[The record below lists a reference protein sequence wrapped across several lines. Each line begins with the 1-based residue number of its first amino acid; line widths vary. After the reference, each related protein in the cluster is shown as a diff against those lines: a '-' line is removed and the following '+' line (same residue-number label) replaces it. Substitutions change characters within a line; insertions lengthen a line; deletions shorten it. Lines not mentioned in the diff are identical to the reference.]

1 MLKRALVIGGGIAG
15 IQASLDLAEAVTEV
29 FLLERRP
36 SIGGRMAQLD
46 KTFPTNDCAMC
57 ILSPKLV
64 EVSKHPNIH
73 LLTHAEL
80 LGLEG
85 DAPDFTAR
93 IRKHPRYVTEA
104 KCTGCGI
111 CTTKCPVR
119 LPDPHNKGLSK
130 TRCIRIP
137 FPQAVPAVPIIEA
150 SHCIYLTRGK
160 CGVCKKLCQADAI
173 DYEQQPEDLA
183 LEVGAVV
190 LALGS
195 EEFEATLKDEYGYHT
210 FPNVVTSIE
219 LERLLSASG
228 PTQGHVQRPSD
239 NKEPARVAFIQCVGS
254 RDMQIG
260 NDYCS
265 AICCMQAAK
274 DAIILTEHLHGVES
288 TVFCM
293 DVRAYGKGFD
303 RFVERA
309 KAEHDVRFLR
319 ARVSSVEA
327 DPESDDLVV
336 RYNSEDG
343 RLLTETFDLLVL
355 SVGMC
360 ASEGVRQTVRRLR
373 LKTDDCG
380 FVTTAAFNPLESSRR
395 GVFVCGTASGPK
407 DIPESVIQASGASAQ
422 ALAFLGP
429 CQSAISNQQSAI
441 VTPIELRGAP
451 TRIGAFVCRC
461 GINIASTVDVP
472 AVVQYAS
479 TLPKVVHAQEF
490 LFACSK
496 DSQKAIAQVIQDK
509 RLTRVVVAACT
520 PRTHEP
526 LFQGTLDAC
535 GLNPYLFE
543 FANIREHCSWVHQRA
558 PERATEKAK
567 QLVRMG
573 VAKAARLEPLEKSKL
588 GVNHAALVIGGGA
601 AGLTAALDLA
611 AQGYPVHLVER
622 EAELGGHLRKV
633 RRTLDGEATD
643 AFLKNLVEQVE
654 ANDRITVHLG
664 KTVESVSGYVGNFKT
679 QLAGEAAPIEH
690 GVVIVATGAKERV
703 PNEYLYGA
711 DRRVM
716 TQTDF
721 EAFLADGHFPLS
733 LWERVGVRDAGTG
746 AAPGP
751 GALTLPSPK
760 GRGPTVVM
768 IQCVGSRD
776 TEHPYCS
783 RICCGTAI
791 KNALHLKELNPKARV
806 YVLCRDVRVYGLNER
821 WYRQAREKG
830 VVFLRY
836 DDAAKPSVA
845 AENGRLVVQAKDDI
859 LGRTLA
865 LDADLVVLSA
875 GIEPHEDNR
884 TLSQHLKVPLDA
896 DGFFLEAH
904 VKLRPVDFAT
914 EGVFVCG
921 LAHYPK
927 DIGESIAQAHAAAS
941 RAATVLSKS
950 EIEAEGKVA
959 AVDVTRCSG
968 CGACVAVCAYKA
980 LDLDPVFRVAMVNEA
995 TCKGCG
1001 TCAATCR
1008 AGAIDLKGFRN
1019 DQILEAVNAIG

>member
-1 MLKRALVIGGGIAG
+1 MIKRALVIGGGIAG
-15 IQASLDLAEAVTEV
+15 IQASLDLAEAGTEV

-64 EVSKHPNIH
+64 EVSKHPNIT
-73 LLTHAEL
+73 LLTNAEL

-85 DAPDFTAR
+85 EATQFTAV
-93 IRKHPRYVTEA
+93 IRKHPRYIDEA

-137 FPQAVPAVPIIEA
+137 FPQAVPAIPLIEA
-150 SHCIYLTRGK
+150 ASCLYLTRGK
-160 CGVCKKLCQADAI
+160 CGVCQKLCQAEAI
-173 DYEQQPEDLA
+173 DYEQKPQDVSIP
-183 LEVGAVV
+183 VGAAII
-190 LALGS
+190 ALGS
-195 EEFEATLKDEYGYHT
+195 EEFEATLKDEYGYRT

-219 LERLLSASG
+219 LERVLSASG

-239 NKEPARVAFIQCVGS
+239 GKEPSRVAFLQCVGS
-254 RDMQIG
+254 RDMQLG

-265 AICCMQAAK
+265 AICCTQAAK
-274 DAIILTEHLHGVES
+274 DAIILTEHLHGVQS
-288 TVFCM
+288 TVFSM
-293 DVRAYGKGFD
+293 DVRTCGKGFD

-309 KAEHDVRFLR
+309 KQEHGVRYLR
-319 ARVSSVEA
+319 TRVSSVEVE
-327 DPESDDLVV
+327 PESENLII
-336 RYNSEDG
+336 RFASEDG
-343 RLLTETFDLLVL
+343 RLQQESFDLLVL
-355 SVGMC
+355 SVGMIV
-360 ASEGVRQTVRRLR
+360 SQSIRETLRRLHVN
-373 LKTDDCG
+373 TDEHG
-380 FVTTAAFNPLESSRR
+380 FVSTGVFNPMESSRR

-407 DIPESVIQASGASAQ
+407 DIPESVIQASGASSAVL
-422 ALAFLGP
+422 ALLGDFESKQVRVEYP
-429 CQSAISNQQSAI
+429 
-441 VTPIELRGAP
+441 TPIDLRGEP
-451 TRIGAFVCRC
+451 TRLGAFVCRC

-479 TLPKVVHAQEF
+479 TLPRVVHAQEF
-490 LFACSK
+490 LFACAK
-496 DSQKAIAQVIQDK
+496 DSQKTIAQAIREK

-526 LFQGTLDAC
+526 LFQGTLESS

-543 FANIREHCSWVHQRA
+543 FANIREQCAWVHQH
-558 PERATEKAK
+558 EKEKATEKARD
-567 QLVRMG
+567 LLRLA
-573 VAKAARLEPLEKSKL
+573 VAKASRLEPLSKSRL

-611 AQGYPVHLVER
+611 AQGYPVHVVER
-622 EAELGGHLRKV
+622 EKVLGGNLSKIH
-633 RRTLDGEATD
+633 RTLQGEGTD
-643 AFLKNLVEQVE
+643 AFLKELIAKVQDNKLV
-654 ANDRITVHLG
+654 TVHLG
-664 KTVESVSGYVGNFKT
+664 KTIQAISGYVGNFKT
-679 QLAGEAAPIEH
+679 QLTTGNGSPQEPIEH
-690 GVVIVATGAKERV
+690 GVVIVATGATEHV
-703 PNEYLYGA
+703 PKEYLYGA

-716 TQTDF
+716 TQVEF
-721 EAFLADGHFPLS
+721 EELLAGG
-733 LWERVGVRDAGTG
+733 E
-746 AAPGP
+746 AARIR
-751 GALTLPSPK
+751 ALKS
-760 GRGPTVVM
+760 VVM

-776 TEHPYCS
+776 AEHPYCTK
-783 RICCGTAI
+783 ICCGTAV
-791 KNALHLKELNPKARV
+791 KNALYLKEQNPKARI
-806 YVLCRDVRVYGLNER
+806 YVLCRDVRVYGLAER

-836 DDAAKPSVA
+836 DEGSKPEVA
-845 AENGRLVVQAKDDI
+845 NGNGRLLVRTKDEI
-859 LGRTLA
+859 LGRVLA
-865 LDADLVVLSA
+865 LDADLLVLSA
-875 GIEPHEDNR
+875 GIEPNRDNR
-884 TLSQHLKVPLDA
+884 VLSQLLKVPLDA

-927 DIGESIAQAHAAAS
+927 YLAESIAQARAAAS
-941 RAATVLSKS
+941 RAATILSKS

-959 AVDVTRCSG
+959 AVDAARCSG
-968 CGACVAVCAYKA
+968 CGACLDVCAFKA
-980 LDLDPVFRVAMVNEA
+980 IELDPILRIAVVNEA

-1019 DQILEAVNAIG
+1019 EQILEAVNAI

>member
-1 MLKRALVIGGGIAG
+1 VNVLKRAVVIGGGIAG
-15 IQASLDLAEAVTEV
+15 IQASLDLAEAGTEV
-29 FLLERRP
+29 FLVERRP

-64 EVSKHPNIH
+64 EVSKHPNIT
-73 LLTHAEL
+73 LLTNAEVL
-80 LGLEG
+80 ALEG
-85 DAPDFTAR
+85 EAPHFTAR
-93 IRKHPRYVTEA
+93 VRKHPRYVDEA

-119 LPDPHNKGLSK
+119 LPDPYNLGLSK

-137 FPQAVPAVPIIEA
+137 FPQAVPAVPIIDA
-150 SHCIYLTRGK
+150 DHCLYHTRGK
-160 CGVCKKLCQADAI
+160 CGVCKKLCQAEAI
-173 DYEQQPEDLA
+173 DYEQKPQDLD
-183 LEVGAVV
+183 LEVGAAI

-228 PTQGHVQRPSD
+228 PTQGHIQRPSD
-239 NKEPARVAFIQCVGS
+239 GKEPARVAFLQCVGS

-274 DAIILTEHLHGVES
+274 DSIILREHLHGVES
-288 TVFCM
+288 TVFYM
-293 DVRAYGKGFD
+293 DIRAYGKGFD

-309 KAEHDVRFLR
+309 KEEHDVRFLR
-319 ARVSSVEA
+319 ARVSSVEV
-327 DPESDDLVV
+327 DPDTENLAV
-336 RYNSEDG
+336 RYNTDDG
-343 RLLTETFDLLVL
+343 RLAEESFDLLVL
-355 SVGMC
+355 SVGLC
-360 ASEGVRQTVRRLR
+360 ASKAVRETIRRLG
-373 LKTDDCG
+373 LETDEHG
-380 FVTTAAFNPLESSRR
+380 FVTTSSFHPLEGSRP

-407 DIPESVIQASGASAQ
+407 DIPESVIQASGASSAVLA
-422 ALAFLGP
+422 ALGGFESKRHQVERPA
-429 CQSAISNQQSAI
+429 
-441 VTPIELRGAP
+441 PIDLRGEP
-451 TRIGAFVCRC
+451 TRIGVFVCRC

-472 AVVQYAS
+472 AVVQYAA

-490 LFACSK
+490 LFACAK
-496 DSQKAIAQVIQDK
+496 DSQKIIAQAIQEK

-526 LFQGTLDAC
+526 LFQGTLEAS

-543 FANIREHCSWVHQRA
+543 FANIREQCSWVHQRA
-558 PERATEKAK
+558 PREATEKAK
-567 QLVRMG
+567 HLLRMG
-573 VAKAARLEPLEKSKL
+573 VAKASRLEPLQKSKL
-588 GVNHAALVIGGGA
+588 PVNHSALVIGGGV

-611 AQGYPVHLVER
+611 AQGYPVHVVER
-622 EAELGGHLRKV
+622 EADLGGHLRAIH
-633 RRTLDGEATD
+633 RTLAGEETG
-643 AFLKNLVEQVE
+643 AFLKDLIEKVKSNG
-654 ANDRITVHLG
+654 RITVHLG
-664 KTVESVSGYVGNFKT
+664 KSVQAISGFVGNFKT
-679 QLAGEAAPIEH
+679 QLSGEDERIEH
-690 GVVIVATGAKERV
+690 GVAIVASGASEHV
-703 PNEYLYGA
+703 PKEYLYGQ
-711 DRRVM
+711 DDRVM

-721 EAFLADGHFPLS
+721 EKCLDDAR
-733 LWERVGVRDAGTG
+733 RVKR
-746 AAPGP
+746 
-751 GALTLPSPK
+751 LK
-760 GRGPTVVM
+760 TVVM

-776 TEHPYCS
+776 PEHPYCS

-791 KNALHLKELNPKARV
+791 KNALRFKELNPKGQA

-821 WYRQAREKG
+821 WYRQARENG

-836 DDAAKPSVA
+836 DEAAKPRVLN
-845 AENGRLVVQAKDDI
+845 EGGRLVVRSSDAI

-865 LDADLVVLSA
+865 LDADLVVLSS
-875 GIEPHEDNR
+875 GIEPNKDNR
-884 TLSQHLKVPLDA
+884 DLSQLLKVPLDA

-927 DIGESIAQAHAAAS
+927 DIPESIAQARAAAS
-941 RAATVLSKS
+941 RAATILSKS

-959 AVDVTRCSG
+959 AVDNSRCSG
-968 CGACVAVCAYKA
+968 CGACVDVCAYKA
-980 LDLDPVFRVAMVNEA
+980 IELDPLLRVAVVNEA
-995 TCKGCG
+995 MCKGCG

-1019 DQILEAVNAIG
+1019 DQILEAVDAI

>member
-1 MLKRALVIGGGIAG
+1 VNVLKRALVIGGGIAG
-15 IQASLDLAEAVTEV
+15 IQASLDLAEAGTEV

-64 EVSKHPNIH
+64 EVSKHPNIT
-73 LLTHAEL
+73 LLTNAEL
-80 LGLEG
+80 LALDG
-85 DAPDFTAR
+85 DAPQFTAR
-93 IRKHPRYVTEA
+93 IRKHPRYVDETR
-104 KCTGCGI
+104 CTGCGI

-137 FPQAVPAVPIIEA
+137 FPQAVPAVPIIDA
-150 SHCIYLTRGK
+150 ANCLYKTRGK
-160 CGVCKKLCQADAI
+160 CGVCKKLCQAEAI
-173 DYEQQPEDLA
+173 DYDQEPQDLEIA
-183 LEVGAVV
+183 VGGAI

-195 EEFEATLKDEYGYHT
+195 DEFDATLKGEYGYHT

-228 PTQGHVQRPSD
+228 PTQGHIQRPSD
-239 NKEPARVAFIQCVGS
+239 GREPARVAFLQCVGS

-274 DAIILTEHLHGVES
+274 DSIILQEHLHGVES
-288 TVFCM
+288 TIFAM

-327 DPESDDLVV
+327 DPDTENLRV
-336 RYNSEDG
+336 RYNTDDG
-343 RLLTETFDLLVL
+343 RLAEESFDLLVL

-360 ASEGVRQTVRRLR
+360 ATETVRETLRRLR
-373 LKTDDCG
+373 LAADEHG
-380 FVTTAAFNPLESSRR
+380 FVTTSTFNPLESSRR

-407 DIPESVIQASGASAQ
+407 DIPESVIQASGASSGVLALLGGFESKQRQ
-422 ALAFLGP
+422 AERPAM
-429 CQSAISNQQSAI
+429 ID
-441 VTPIELRGAP
+441 LRGEP
-451 TRIGAFVCRC
+451 TRIGVFVCRC

-472 AVVQYAS
+472 AVVQYAA

-490 LFACSK
+490 LFACAK
-496 DSQKAIAQVIQDK
+496 DSQKIIAQAIKEK

-526 LFQGTLDAC
+526 LFQGTLEAS

-543 FANIREHCSWVHQRA
+543 FCNIREQCSWVHQKA
-558 PERATEKAK
+558 PREATEKAK

-573 VAKAARLEPLEKSKL
+573 VAKASHLEPLEKSKL
-588 GVNHAALVIGGGA
+588 PVTHSALVIGGGV

-611 AQGYPVHLVER
+611 AQGYPVHVVER
-622 EAELGGHLRKV
+622 AAELGGHLRTIK
-633 RRTLDGEATD
+633 RTLDGQKTD
-643 AFLKNLVEQVE
+643 AFLADLIKKVE
-654 ANDRITVHLG
+654 ADKRITVHLG
-664 KTVESVSGYVGNFKT
+664 RSVQAISGYVGNFKT
-679 QLAGEAAPIEH
+679 QLTGEDKTIEH
-690 GVVIVATGAKERV
+690 GVVIVATGATEHV
-703 PNEYLYGA
+703 PKEYLYGQD
-711 DRRVM
+711 DRVV
-716 TQTDF
+716 TQT
-721 EAFLADGHFPLS
+721 ELEKLLAEP
-733 LWERVGVRDAGTG
+733 RGVKK
-746 AAPGP
+746 
-751 GALTLPSPK
+751 LK
-760 GRGPTVVM
+760 TVVM

-776 TEHPYCS
+776 AEHPYCS

-806 YVLCRDVRVYGLNER
+806 YILCRDVRVYGLNER
-821 WYRQAREKG
+821 WYRQARDMG

-836 DDAAKPSVA
+836 DEAAKPGVSN
-845 AENGRLVVQAKDDI
+845 EDGRLVVRAKDAI

-865 LDADLVVLSA
+865 LDADLLVLSA
-875 GIEPHEDNR
+875 GIEPNKDNR
-884 TLSQHLKVPLDA
+884 ALSQLLKVPLDA
-896 DGFFLEAH
+896 DGYFLEAH

-927 DIGESIAQAHAAAS
+927 DIAESIAQARAAAS
-941 RAATVLSKS
+941 RAATILAKS

-959 AVDVTRCSG
+959 AVDRTRCSG
-968 CGACVAVCAYKA
+968 CGACLDVCAYKA
-980 LDLDPVFRVAMVNEA
+980 IEMDPVLRIAVVNEA
-995 TCKGCG
+995 MCKGCG
-1001 TCAATCR
+1001 TCTATCR

-1019 DQILEAVNAIG
+1019 DQILEAVNAI

>member
-1 MLKRALVIGGGIAG
+1 VNVLKRALVIGGGIAG
-15 IQASLDLAEAVTEV
+15 IQASLDLAEAGAEV
-29 FLLERRP
+29 FLVERRP

-64 EVSKHPNIH
+64 EVSKHPNIT
-73 LLTHAEL
+73 LLTNAEIL
-80 LGLEG
+80 ALDG
-85 DAPDFTAR
+85 DAPHFTAL
-93 IRKHPRYVTEA
+93 IRKHPRYVDET

-137 FPQAVPAVPIIEA
+137 FPQAVPAVPIIDA
-150 SHCIYLTRGK
+150 ANCLYKTRGK
-160 CGVCKKLCQADAI
+160 CGVCKKLCQAEAI
-173 DYEQQPEDLA
+173 DYDQKPQDLQVP
-183 LEVGAVV
+183 VGAAV

-195 EEFEATLKDEYGYHT
+195 DEFEATLKDEYGYHT

-228 PTQGHVQRPSD
+228 PTQGHIQRPSD
-239 NKEPARVAFIQCVGS
+239 GKEPGRVAFLQCVGS
-254 RDMQIG
+254 RDMQVG

-274 DAIILTEHLHGVES
+274 DSIILQEHLHGVES
-288 TVFCM
+288 TIFGM

-327 DPESDDLVV
+327 DPDTENLRV
-336 RYNSEDG
+336 RYNTDDG
-343 RLLTETFDLLVL
+343 RLAEEAFDLLVL

-360 ASEGVRQTVRRLR
+360 ASEGVRETLRRLR
-373 LKTDDCG
+373 LETDEHG
-380 FVTTAAFNPLESSRR
+380 FVTTSTFHPLESSRR

-407 DIPESVIQASGASAQ
+407 DIPESVIQASGASSA
-422 ALAFLGP
+422 ALAILGGFEP
-429 CQSAISNQQSAI
+429 KPPPAARPAMID
-441 VTPIELRGAP
+441 LRGEP
-451 TRIGAFVCRC
+451 TRIGVFVCRC

-472 AVVQYAS
+472 AVVQYAAK
-479 TLPKVVHAQEF
+479 LPKVVHAQEF
-490 LFACSK
+490 LFACAK
-496 DSQKAIAQVIQDK
+496 DSQKIIAQAIKEK

-526 LFQGTLDAC
+526 LFQGTLEAS

-543 FANIREHCSWVHQRA
+543 FCNIREQCSWVHQKMPR
-558 PERATEKAK
+558 EATEKAK

-573 VAKAARLEPLEKSKL
+573 VAKASHLEPLQKSRL
-588 GVNHAALVIGGGA
+588 PVTHSALVIGGGL
-601 AGLTAALDLA
+601 AGLAAALDLA
-611 AQGYPVHLVER
+611 AQDYPVHVVER
-622 EAELGGHLRKV
+622 EAELGGHLRKI
-633 RRTLDGEATD
+633 RRTLDGQKTD
-643 AFLKNLVEQVE
+643 AFLADLIKKVE
-654 ANDRITVHLG
+654 ADKRITVHLG
-664 KTVESVSGYVGNFKT
+664 RSVQAVSGYVGNFKT
-679 QLAGEAAPIEH
+679 QLAGEDKPVEH
-690 GVVIVATGAKERV
+690 GVVIVATGATEHV
-703 PNEYLYGA
+703 PKDYLYGQD
-711 DRRVM
+711 DRVV
-716 TQTDF
+716 TQT
-721 EAFLADGHFPLS
+721 ELEKLLAEPRAVKKL
-733 LWERVGVRDAGTG
+733 
-746 AAPGP
+746 
-751 GALTLPSPK
+751 K
-760 GRGPTVVM
+760 TVVM

-776 TEHPYCS
+776 AQHPYCS

-791 KNALHLKELNPKARV
+791 KNALHLKELNPAARV
-806 YVLCRDVRVYGLNER
+806 YILCRDVRVYGLNER
-821 WYRQAREKG
+821 WYRQARDVG

-836 DDAAKPSVA
+836 DEAAKPGVSN
-845 AENGRLVVQAKDDI
+845 EGGRLVVRAKDDI

-865 LDADLVVLSA
+865 LDADLLVLSA
-875 GIEPHEDNR
+875 GIEPNKDNR
-884 TLSQHLKVPLDA
+884 ELSQLLKVPLDA
-896 DGFFLEAH
+896 DGYFLEAH

-927 DIGESIAQAHAAAS
+927 DVAESIAQARAAAS
-941 RAATVLSKS
+941 RAATVLAKS

-959 AVDVTRCSG
+959 AVDRLRCSG
-968 CGACVAVCAYKA
+968 CGACVDVCAYKA
-980 LDLDPVFRVAMVNEA
+980 IEMDPVLRIAVVNEA

-1001 TCAATCR
+1001 TCTATCR
-1008 AGAIDLKGFRN
+1008 AGAIDLKGFSN
-1019 DQILEAVNAIG
+1019 DQILEAVNAI

>member
-1 MLKRALVIGGGIAG
+1 MIKRALVIGGGIAG
-15 IQASLDLAEAVTEV
+15 IQASLDLAEAGTEV

-64 EVSKHPNIH
+64 EVSKHPNIT
-73 LLTHAEL
+73 LLTNAEL

-85 DAPDFTAR
+85 EATQFTAV
-93 IRKHPRYVTEA
+93 IRKHPRYIDEA

-137 FPQAVPAVPIIEA
+137 FPQAVPAIPLIEA
-150 SHCIYLTRGK
+150 ASCLYLTRGK
-160 CGVCKKLCQADAI
+160 CGVCQKLCQAEAI
-173 DYEQQPEDLA
+173 DYEQKPQDVSIP
-183 LEVGAVV
+183 VGAAII
-190 LALGS
+190 ALGS
-195 EEFEATLKDEYGYHT
+195 EEFEATLKDEYGYRT

-219 LERLLSASG
+219 LERILSASG

-239 NKEPARVAFIQCVGS
+239 GKEPSRVAFLQCVGS
-254 RDMQIG
+254 RDMQLG

-265 AICCMQAAK
+265 AICCTQAAK
-274 DAIILTEHLHGVES
+274 DAIILTEHLHGVQS
-288 TVFCM
+288 TVFSM
-293 DVRAYGKGFD
+293 DVRTCGKGFD

-309 KAEHDVRFLR
+309 KQEHGVRYLR
-319 ARVSSVEA
+319 TRVSSVEVE
-327 DPESDDLVV
+327 PESENLII
-336 RYNSEDG
+336 RFASEDG
-343 RLLTETFDLLVL
+343 RLQQESFDLLVL
-355 SVGMC
+355 SVGMIV
-360 ASEGVRQTVRRLR
+360 SQSIRETLR
-373 LKTDDCG
+373 LLHVNTDEHG
-380 FVTTAAFNPLESSRR
+380 FVSTGVFNPMESSRR

-407 DIPESVIQASGASAQ
+407 DIPESVIQASGASSAVL
-422 ALAFLGP
+422 ALLGDFESKQVRVEYP
-429 CQSAISNQQSAI
+429 
-441 VTPIELRGAP
+441 TPIDLRGEP
-451 TRIGAFVCRC
+451 TRLGAFVCRC

-479 TLPKVVHAQEF
+479 TLPRVVHAQEF
-490 LFACSK
+490 LFACAK
-496 DSQKAIAQVIQDK
+496 DSQKTIAQAIREK

-526 LFQGTLDAC
+526 LFQGTLESS

-543 FANIREHCSWVHQRA
+543 FANIREQCAWVHQH
-558 PERATEKAK
+558 EKEKATEKARD
-567 QLVRMG
+567 LLRLA
-573 VAKAARLEPLEKSKL
+573 VAKASRLEPLSKSRL

-611 AQGYPVHLVER
+611 AQGYPVHVVER
-622 EAELGGHLRKV
+622 EHELGGNLRKIH
-633 RRTLDGEATD
+633 RTLEGERTD
-643 AFLKNLVEQVE
+643 AFLKELITRVQDNKQV
-654 ANDRITVHLG
+654 TVHLG
-664 KTVESVSGYVGNFKT
+664 KTIQAISGYVGNFKT
-679 QLAGEAAPIEH
+679 QLTTGNGSRDEPVIEH
-690 GVVIVATGAKERV
+690 GVVIVATGATPEV
-703 PNEYLYGA
+703 PKEYLYGT
-711 DRRVM
+711 DPRVV
-716 TQTDF
+716 TQVEF
-721 EAFLADGHFPLS
+721 EELLAGGQAS
-733 LWERVGVRDAGTG
+733 RIK
-746 AAPGP
+746 
-751 GALTLPSPK
+751 ALKS
-760 GRGPTVVM
+760 VVM

-776 TEHPYCS
+776 AEHPYCTK
-783 RICCGTAI
+783 ICCGTAV
-791 KNALHLKELNPKARV
+791 KNALYLKEQNPKARI
-806 YVLCRDVRVYGLNER
+806 YVLCRDVRVYGLAER

-836 DDAAKPSVA
+836 DEAGKPEVA
-845 AENGRLVVQAKDDI
+845 NGNGRLLVRTKDEI
-859 LGRTLA
+859 LGRVLA
-865 LDADLVVLSA
+865 LDADLLVLSA
-875 GIEPHEDNR
+875 GIEPNRDNR
-884 TLSQHLKVPLDA
+884 VLSQLLKVPLDA

-927 DIGESIAQAHAAAS
+927 YLAESIAQARAAAS
-941 RAATVLSKS
+941 RAATILSKS

-959 AVDVTRCSG
+959 AVDAARCSG
-968 CGACVAVCAYKA
+968 CGACLDVCAFKA
-980 LDLDPVFRVAMVNEA
+980 IELDPILRIAVVNEA

-1019 DQILEAVNAIG
+1019 EQILEAVNAI

>member
-1 MLKRALVIGGGIAG
+1 VLKKALVIGGGIAG
-15 IQASLDLAEAVTEV
+15 IQASLDLAEAGTEV
-29 FLLERRP
+29 FLVERRP

-73 LLTHAEL
+73 LLTHAEVL
-80 LGLEG
+80 DLEG
-85 DAPDFTAR
+85 EAPHFTAR
-93 IRKHPRYVTEA
+93 VRKHPRYVNETR
-104 KCTGCGI
+104 CTGCGV

-150 SHCIYLTRGK
+150 SHCLYLTRGK

-183 LEVGAVV
+183 LQVGAVV

-195 EEFEATLKDEYGYHT
+195 EEFEATLKDEYGYRT

-239 NKEPARVAFIQCVGS
+239 AKEPSRVAFIQCVGS
-254 RDMQIG
+254 RDMQVG

-265 AICCMQAAK
+265 AVCCMQAAK

-288 TVFCM
+288 TIFCM

-309 KAEHDVRFLR
+309 KQEHDVRFLR
-319 ARVSSVEA
+319 ARVSSVEVE
-327 DPESDDLVV
+327 PETEDLVV
-336 RYNSEDG
+336 RYNREDG
-343 RLLTETFDLLVL
+343 RLIEESFDLLVL
-355 SVGMC
+355 SVGMV
-360 ASEGVRQTVRRLR
+360 ASDGVRQTVRRLR
-373 LKTDDCG
+373 LKMDDCG
-380 FVTTAAFNPLESSRR
+380 FVTTSVFNPLESSRR

-407 DIPESVIQASGASAQ
+407 DIPESVIQASGASSAVL
-422 ALAFLGP
+422 ALLGDFEP
-429 CQSAISNQQSAI
+429 RQVRVERA
-441 VTPIELRGAP
+441 TPIDLRGEP
-451 TRIGAFVCRC
+451 TRIGVFVCRC

-479 TLPKVVHAQEF
+479 ALPKVVHAQEF
-490 LFACSK
+490 LFACAK
-496 DSQKAIAQVIQDK
+496 DSQKVIAQAIQEK

-526 LFQGTLDAC
+526 LFQGTLEAS

-543 FANIREHCSWVHQRA
+543 FANIREHCSWVHQRT
-558 PERATEKAK
+558 PEKATEKAK
-567 QLVRMG
+567 ELVRAA
-573 VAKAARLEPLEKSKL
+573 VAKACRLEPLEKSKL
-588 GVNHAALVIGGGA
+588 PVTHSAMVIGGGV

-611 AQGYPVHLVER
+611 AQGYPVHVVER

-633 RRTLDGEATD
+633 RRTLSGESTG
-643 AFLKNLVEQVE
+643 AFLKSLVEQV
-654 ANDRITVHLG
+654 ASNDRITVHLG
-664 KTVESVSGYVGNFKT
+664 KSIRAISGYVGSFKT
-679 QLAGEAAPIEH
+679 QLGGEGETIEH

-703 PNEYLYGA
+703 PQEYLYGD

-721 EAFLADGHFPLS
+721 EAFLADGHAREIGKLK
-733 LWERVGVRDAGTG
+733 A
-746 AAPGP
+746 
-751 GALTLPSPK
+751 
-760 GRGPTVVM
+760 VVM

-806 YVLCRDVRVYGLNER
+806 YILCRDVRVYGLNER

-836 DDAAKPSVA
+836 DEAAKPRVS
-845 AENGRLVVQAKDDI
+845 AENGRLLVQAKDDI

-865 LDADLVVLSA
+865 LDADLLVLSA
-875 GIEPHEDNR
+875 GIEPNRDNR
-884 TLSQHLKVPLDA
+884 ALSQLLKVPLDA

-941 RAATVLSKS
+941 RAATILSKS

-968 CGACVAVCAYKA
+968 CGACVELCAYKA
-980 LDLDPVFRVAMVNEA
+980 IDLDPVFRVAVVNEG

-1001 TCAATCR
+1001 TCAASCR

-1019 DQILEAVNAIG
+1019 DQILEAVNAI

>member
-1 MLKRALVIGGGIAG
+1 MKVHKRALVIGGGIAG
-15 IQASLDLAEAVTEV
+15 IQASLDLAEAGAEV
-29 FLLERRP
+29 FLVERGP

-64 EVSKHPNIH
+64 EVSKHPNIR
-73 LLTHAEL
+73 LLTCTEL
-80 LGLEG
+80 LMLEG
-85 DAPDFTAR
+85 EAPRFTAR
-93 IRKHPRYVTEA
+93 VRRYPRYVDEA

-119 LPDPHNKGLSK
+119 LPDPYNKGLSD

-150 SHCIYLTRGK
+150 TRCLYHTRGR

-173 DYEQQPEDLA
+173 DYDQKPQDLEI
-183 LEVGAVV
+183 EVAAAI

-195 EEFEATLKDEYGYHT
+195 DEFDATLKDEYGYHT

-219 LERLLSASG
+219 LERFLSASG
-228 PTQGHVQRPSD
+228 PTQGHVRRPSD
-239 NKEPARVAFIQCVGS
+239 GKEPQRVAFLQCVGS

-265 AICCMQAAK
+265 AVCCMQAAK
-274 DAIILTEHLHGVES
+274 DSIILTEHLRGVES

-309 KAEHDVRFLR
+309 KQEHGVRFLR
-319 ARVSSVEA
+319 ARVSSVEV
-327 DPESDDLVV
+327 DPETEDLRV
-336 RYNSEDG
+336 RYNADDG
-343 RLLTETFDLLVL
+343 AIHEETFGLLVL
-355 SVGMC
+355 SVGLC
-360 ASEGVRQTVRRLR
+360 STQPVRDVMRRLGLR
-373 LKTDDCG
+373 TDEHG
-380 FVTTAAFNPLESSRR
+380 FVSTSVFRPLESSRR

-407 DIPESVIQASGASAQ
+407 DIPESVIQASGASSA
-422 ALAFLGP
+422 ALAMMGGFEAKQTELELP
-429 CQSAISNQQSAI
+429 EA
-441 VTPIELRGAP
+441 TDLRGEP
-451 TRIGAFVCRC
+451 TRIGVFVCRC

-472 AVVQYAS
+472 DVVRYAS

-490 LFACSK
+490 LFACAK
-496 DSQKAIAQVIQDK
+496 DSQKVIAEAIEEK
-509 RLTRVVVAACT
+509 KLTRVSVAACT

-526 LFQGTLDAC
+526 LFQATLEAS

-543 FANIREHCSWVHQRA
+543 FANIREQCSWVHQGA
-558 PERATEKAK
+558 PQEANQKAK
-567 QLVRMG
+567 ELVRMA
-573 VAKAARLEPLEKSKL
+573 VAKAASLEPLNKSKL
-588 GVNHAALVIGGGA
+588 SVDHCALVIGGGV

-611 AQGYPVHLVER
+611 AQGYPVHVVER
-622 EAELGGHLRKV
+622 DSELGGNIRKIHRV
-633 RRTLDGEATD
+633 LGGEKTD
-643 AFLKNLVEQVE
+643 AFLDDLIEKVRS
-654 ANDRITVHLG
+654 NDRITVHLG
-664 KTVESVSGYVGNFKT
+664 KTVQKISGYVGNFKT
-679 QLAGEAAPIEH
+679 QLTGEDQEIEH
-690 GVVIVATGAKERV
+690 GVVIVATGAKEHV
-703 PNEYLYGA
+703 PTQYLYGT
-711 DRRVM
+711 DNRVM
-716 TQTDF
+716 TQTEF
-721 EAFLADGHFPLS
+721 EGFLAEADRARL
-733 LWERVGVRDAGTG
+733 
-746 AAPGP
+746 
-751 GALTLPSPK
+751 K
-760 GRGPTVVM
+760 GLKAVVM

-776 TEHPYCS
+776 DDHPYCS
-783 RICCGTAI
+783 RICCGTAV
-791 KNALHLKELNPKARV
+791 KNALHLKELNPKVRV

-821 WYRQAREKG
+821 WYRKAREKG
-830 VVFLRY
+830 VVFVRY
-836 DDAAKPSVA
+836 DEASKPTA
-845 AENGRLVVQAKDDI
+845 TNKNGRLVVETKDSI
-859 LGRTLA
+859 LARSLA
-865 LDADLVVLSA
+865 LDADLLVLST
-875 GIEPHEDNR
+875 GIEPNEDNR
-884 TLSQHLKVPLDA
+884 QLSQLLKVPLDA

-927 DIGESIAQAHAAAS
+927 DISESIAQARAAAS

-959 AVDVTRCSG
+959 AVDTSRCSG
-968 CGACVAVCAYKA
+968 CGECVEVCAYKA
-980 LDLDPVFRVAMVNEA
+980 IELDVVRRVAVVNEA

-1019 DQILEAVNAIG
+1019 EQILLAVDAI

>member
-15 IQASLDLAEAVTEV
+15 IQASLDLAEAGTEV
-29 FLLERRP
+29 FLVERRP

-80 LGLEG
+80 LDLEG
-85 DAPDFTAR
+85 EAPNFTAR
-93 IRKHPRYVTEA
+93 IRKHPRYVNEA
-104 KCTGCGI
+104 KCTGCGV

-150 SHCIYLTRGK
+150 SHCLYLTRGK

-173 DYEQQPEDLA
+173 DYEQKPEDLA
-183 LEVGAVV
+183 LQVGAVV

-195 EEFEATLKDEYGYHT
+195 EEFEATLKDEYGYRT

-228 PTQGHVQRPSD
+228 PTQGHVVRPSD
-239 NKEPARVAFIQCVGS
+239 NKEPSRVAFIQCVGS
-254 RDMQIG
+254 RDMQVG

-327 DPESDDLVV
+327 EPETEDLVV
-336 RYNSEDG
+336 RYNREDG
-343 RLLTETFDLLVL
+343 SLTEESFDLLVL

-360 ASEGVRQTVRRLR
+360 ASDAVRQTVRRLR

-380 FVTTAAFNPLESSRR
+380 FVTTSAFHPLESSRR

-407 DIPESVIQASGASAQ
+407 DIPESVIQASGASSAVL
-422 ALAFLGP
+422 ALLGGFEP
-429 CQSAISNQQSAI
+429 RRVSVERA
-441 VTPIELRGAP
+441 TPIDLRGEP
-451 TRIGAFVCRC
+451 TRIGVFVCRC

-472 AVVQYAS
+472 AVVEYAS

-490 LFACSK
+490 LFACAK
-496 DSQKAIAQVIQDK
+496 DSQKTIAEAIKEK

-526 LFQGTLDAC
+526 LFQGTLEAC
-535 GLNPYLFE
+535 GLNRYLFE

-558 PERATEKAK
+558 PEKATQKARE
-567 QLVRMG
+567 LVRAA
-573 VAKAARLEPLEKSKL
+573 VAKAARLEPLERSKL
-588 GVNHAALVIGGGA
+588 PVNHSALVIGGGV
-601 AGLTAALDLA
+601 AGLTATLDLA
-611 AQGYPVHLVER
+611 AQGYPVHLVEGD
-622 EAELGGHLRKV
+622 AELGGHLRKV
-633 RRTLDGEATD
+633 RRTLSGECTD
-643 AFLKNLVEQVE
+643 EFLKNLIAQVQC
-654 ANDRITVHLG
+654 NDRITVHLG
-664 KTVESVSGYVGNFKT
+664 KTVESVTGYVGNFKT
-679 QLAGEAAPIEH
+679 QLTGDATPIEH
-690 GVVIVATGAKERV
+690 GVVIVATGAKERA
-703 PNEYLYGA
+703 PHEYLYGH

-721 EAFLADGHFPLS
+721 EAFLADGHAREIAKLK
-733 LWERVGVRDAGTG
+733 A
-746 AAPGP
+746 
-751 GALTLPSPK
+751 
-760 GRGPTVVM
+760 VVM
-768 IQCVGSRD
+768 IQCVGSREPD
-776 TEHPYCS
+776 HPYCS

-791 KNALHLKELNPKARV
+791 KNALHLKALNSKARV

-836 DDAAKPSVA
+836 DEATKPHVS
-845 AENGRLVVQAKDDI
+845 AENGRLLVRAKDDI

-865 LDADLVVLSA
+865 LDADLLVLSA

-884 TLSQHLKVPLDA
+884 ALSQHLKVPLDA

-927 DIGESIAQAHAAAS
+927 DIAESIAQAHAAAS
-941 RAATVLSKS
+941 RAATVLNKS

-980 LDLDPVFRVAMVNEA
+980 LDLDPVFRVALVNEA

-1019 DQILEAVNAIG
+1019 EQILDAVNAI

>member
-15 IQASLDLAEAVTEV
+15 IQASLDLAEAGTEV
-29 FLLERRP
+29 FLVERQP
-36 SIGGRMAQLD
+36 SIGGRMAQLN

-64 EVSKHPNIH
+64 EVSKHPNIN
-73 LLTHAEL
+73 LLTNAEVL
-80 LGLEG
+80 ALEG
-85 DAPDFTAR
+85 EAPRFTAR
-93 IRKHPRYVTEA
+93 IRKHPRYVNEA

-137 FPQAVPAVPIIEA
+137 FPQAVPAVPLIDA
-150 SHCIYLTRGK
+150 SHCLYLTRGK

-173 DYEQQPEDLA
+173 DYEQKPEDLA
-183 LEVGAVV
+183 FEVGSAIV
-190 LALGS
+190 ALGS
-195 EEFEATLKDEYGYHT
+195 DEFEATLKDEYGYHT

-228 PTQGHVQRPSD
+228 PTEGHIQRPSD
-239 NKEPARVAFIQCVGS
+239 GKEPARVAFIQCVGS
-254 RDMQIG
+254 RDMQVG

-274 DAIILTEHLHGVES
+274 DSIILQEHLHGVES

-309 KAEHDVRFLR
+309 KDEYDVRFLR
-319 ARVSSVEA
+319 ARVSSVEV
-327 DPESDDLVV
+327 DPDTENPIV
-336 RYNSEDG
+336 RYNTDDG
-343 RLLTETFDLLVL
+343 KLAEESFDLLVL

-360 ASEGVRQTVRRLR
+360 ASDAVRQTIKR
-373 LKTDDCG
+373 LKLKMDEHG
-380 FVTTAAFNPLESSRR
+380 FVATSTFNPLDSSRR

-407 DIPESVIQASGASAQ
+407 DIPESVIQASGASSA
-422 ALAFLGP
+422 ALALMGGLEARWP
-429 CQSAISNQQSAI
+429 RVARP
-441 VTPIELRGAP
+441 TPTDLRGEP
-451 TRIGAFVCRC
+451 TRIGVFVCRC
-461 GINIASTVDVP
+461 GINIGSTVDVP

-490 LFACSK
+490 LFACAK
-496 DSQKAIAQVIQDK
+496 DSQKIIAQAIKEK

-526 LFQGTLDAC
+526 LFQGTLEAS

-543 FANIREHCSWVHQRA
+543 FCNIREQCSWVHQRA
-558 PERATEKAK
+558 PAEATEKAK

-573 VAKAARLEPLEKSKL
+573 VAKASRLEPLEKSKL
-588 GVNHAALVIGGGA
+588 AVNHAALIIGGGV

-611 AQGYPVHLVER
+611 AQGFPVHVVER

-633 RRTLDGEATD
+633 RRTLDGEKTD
-643 AFLKNLVEQVE
+643 AFLKDLVAKVK
-654 ANDRITVHLG
+654 ANERITVHLG
-664 KTVESVSGYVGNFKT
+664 KSVQAISGYVGNFKT
-679 QLAGEAAPIEH
+679 HLTGEDSSVEH
-690 GVVIVATGAKERV
+690 GAVIVATGAAEHL
-703 PNEYLYGA
+703 PEEYLYGQ
-711 DRRVM
+711 DDRVM
-716 TQTDF
+716 TQTRF
-721 EAFLADGHFPLS
+721 EDFLATAQA
-733 LWERVGVRDAGTG
+733 RGVKK
-746 AAPGP
+746 
-751 GALTLPSPK
+751 LQ
-760 GRGPTVVM
+760 TVVM
-768 IQCVGSRD
+768 VQCVGSRD
-776 TEHPYCS
+776 AGHPYCS

-791 KNALHLKELNPKARV
+791 KNALHLKKLKPQTQV

-830 VVFLRY
+830 VVFIRY
-836 DDAAKPSVA
+836 DEAAKPRVSNEVA
-845 AENGRLVVQAKDDI
+845 QPPSAVHARGRACHNQLIVQAKDSI

-865 LDADLVVLSA
+865 LSADLVVLST
-875 GIEPHEDNR
+875 GIEPNKDNR
-884 TLSQHLKVPLDA
+884 ALSQLLKVPLDA

-927 DIGESIAQAHAAAS
+927 DISESIAQARAAAS
-941 RAATVLSKS
+941 RAATLLAKS

-959 AVDVTRCSG
+959 TVDRLRCSG
-968 CGACVAVCAYKA
+968 CGACVDVCAYRA
-980 LDLDPVFRVAMVNEA
+980 IELDSVLRLAVVNEA
-995 TCKGCG
+995 MCKGCG
-1001 TCAATCR
+1001 TCTATCR

-1019 DQILEAVNAIG
+1019 DQILEALSAI

>member
-1 MLKRALVIGGGIAG
+1 VNVLKRALVIGGGIAG
-15 IQASLDLAEAVTEV
+15 IQASLDLAEAGTEV
-29 FLLERRP
+29 FLVERQP

-64 EVSKHPNIH
+64 ELSKHPNIN
-73 LLTHAEL
+73 LLTNTEL
-80 LGLEG
+80 LALEG
-85 DAPDFTAR
+85 EAPRFTAHV
-93 IRKHPRYVTEA
+93 RKQPRYVDEA

-119 LPDPHNKGLSK
+119 LPDPYNKGLSK

-137 FPQAVPAVPIIEA
+137 FPQAVPAVPIVDA
-150 SHCIYLTRGK
+150 SHCLYLTRGK

-173 DYEQQPEDLA
+173 DYDQKPEDVEI
-183 LEVGAVV
+183 EVGAAI

-195 EEFEATLKDEYGYHT
+195 DEFEATLKDEYGYHT

-239 NKEPARVAFIQCVGS
+239 GKEPARVAFLQCVGS

-274 DAIILTEHLHGVES
+274 DSIILTEHLRGLES

-293 DVRAYGKGFD
+293 DIRAYGKGFD
-303 RFVERA
+303 RFVDRA
-309 KAEHDVRFLR
+309 THEHDARFLR
-319 ARVSSVEA
+319 ARVSSVEV
-327 DPESDDLVV
+327 DPDTENLVV
-336 RYNSEDG
+336 RYNTEDG
-343 RLLTETFDLLVL
+343 RLVEESFDLLVL

-360 ASEGVRQTVRRLR
+360 ASESVRQTIRRLR
-373 LKTDDCG
+373 LETDEHG
-380 FVTTAAFNPLESSRR
+380 FVTTSTFSPVESSRR

-407 DIPESVIQASGASAQ
+407 DIPESVVQASGAS
-422 ALAFLGP
+422 
-429 CQSAISNQQSAI
+429 SAVLVMLSGFESKQTRVARP
-441 VTPIELRGAP
+441 TPIDLRGEP
-451 TRIGAFVCRC
+451 TRIGVFVCRC

-472 AVVQYAS
+472 AVVRYAS
-479 TLPKVVHAQEF
+479 ALPKVVHAQEF
-490 LFACSK
+490 LFACAK
-496 DSQKAIAQVIQDK
+496 DAQKTIAQAIAEK

-526 LFQGTLDAC
+526 LFQGTLEAS

-543 FANIREHCSWVHQRA
+543 FANIREQCSWVHQRA
-558 PERATEKAK
+558 PQEATEKAK
-567 QLVRMG
+567 ELVRMA
-573 VAKAARLEPLEKSKL
+573 VAKAARLEPLEKSRL

-611 AQGYPVHLVER
+611 AQGYPVHVVER
-622 EAELGGHLRKV
+622 KAELGGHLRTV
-633 RRTLDGEATD
+633 HRTLSGERTD
-643 AFLKNLVEQVE
+643 AFLKNLVDAVE
-654 ANDRITVHLG
+654 SGDRITVHLG
-664 KTVESVSGYVGNFKT
+664 KSVRAVSGYVGNFRTKLT
-679 QLAGEAAPIEH
+679 GEDEPIEH
-690 GVVIVATGAKERV
+690 GVVIVATGATEHV
-703 PNEYLYGA
+703 PKEYLYGQDA
-711 DRRVM
+711 RVM
-716 TQTDF
+716 TQTEF
-721 EAFLADGHFPLS
+721 EDLLADANAH
-733 LWERVGVRDAGTG
+733 GTKR
-746 AAPGP
+746 
-751 GALTLPSPK
+751 LK
-760 GRGPTVVM
+760 TVVM

-776 TEHPYCS
+776 PEHPYCS

-791 KNALHLKELNPKARV
+791 KNALYLKELNPKARI

-821 WYRQAREKG
+821 WYRQARDKG
-830 VVFLRY
+830 VVFVRY
-836 DDAAKPSVA
+836 DEANKPRVSG
-845 AENGRLVVQAKDDI
+845 ENGRLVVRTKDSI
-859 LGRTLA
+859 LDRTLA
-865 LDADLVVLSA
+865 IDTDLLVLSA
-875 GIEPHEDNR
+875 GIQPDKDNR
-884 TLSQHLKVPLDA
+884 DLSQLLKVPLDA

-927 DIGESIAQAHAAAS
+927 DIGESIAQARAAAA

-959 AVDVTRCSG
+959 AVDRSRCSG
-968 CGACVAVCAYKA
+968 CGACTEVCAYKA
-980 LDLDPVFRVAMVNEA
+980 IELDPVLRVAVVNEA

-1001 TCAATCR
+1001 TCTATCR

-1019 DQILEAVNAIG
+1019 DQILEAVNAI